1 MQEKTMASTQEI
13 RRRIRSVRNVA
24 QITRAVQLVAS
35 SKMRRAQERVV
46 GSRPYAEQLSKLL
59 SRVAAQADDLND
71 LPLMQRRAV
80 KRVAIVLVTP
90 DRGLAGALNSNL
102 NRRAALLAQ
111 ELRREYNN
119 PNLAITFVA
128 VGRKGRDFLTRSR
141 QNLLAEFTLLGDQPK
156 LQDVRAIARTVT
168 DAYINGEID
177 RALLVYPKYV
187 STVMQTPTVT
197 QLLPAEPPEAEET
210 EGAAPQYIFE
220 PDAQQIFAELLPRYV
235 ETQIYQPLLETV
247 ASFYSAQMLAMKNA
261 TDSANDLLSDLTLTY
276 NKVRQSAITTQILE
290 VVSGAN
296 ALQ

>member
-1 MQEKTMASTQEI
+1 
-13 RRRIRSVRNVA
+13 
-24 QITRAVQLVAS
+24 
-35 SKMRRAQERVV
+35 MRRAQERVV
-46 GSRPYAEQLSKLL
+46 GSRPYAEQLAKLL
-59 SRVAAQADDLND
+59 SRVAAQADDLSS
-71 LPLMQRRAV
+71 LPLMQQREV
-80 KRVAIVLVTP
+80 KRVLVVVMTP
-90 DRGLAGALNSNL
+90 DRGLAGALNSNI
-102 NRRAALLAQ
+102 NRRAAQLAQ

-119 PNLAITFVA
+119 PQLPISFVA
-128 VGRKGRDFLTRSR
+128 VGRKGRDFLTRTR
-141 QNLLAEFTLLGDQPK
+141 QNVLAEFTGLGDQPK
-156 LQDVRAIARTVT
+156 QVDVRAIARTIT
-168 DAYINGEID
+168 DAYINGEVD

-187 STVMQTPTVT
+187 STVTQTPTVL
-197 QLLPAEPPEAEET
+197 QLLPAEAPEAEET

-220 PDAQQIFAELLPRYV
+220 PNAEAIFAELLPRYV

>member
-1 MQEKTMASTQEI
+1 MPSTQEI

-35 SKMRRAQERVV
+35 SKMRRAQERVTA
-46 GSRPYAEQLSKLL
+46 SRPYAEQLSKLL
-59 SRVAAQADDLND
+59 SRVASQADDLND
-71 LPLMQRRAV
+71 LPLMRKHDV

-102 NRRAALLAQ
+102 NRRAAQLAQ

-119 PNLAITFVA
+119 PSLPITFVA

-141 QNLLAEFTLLGDQPK
+141 QNLLAEFTTLGDQPK
-156 LQDVRAIARTVT
+156 PHDVRAIARTVT

-177 RALLVYPKYV
+177 RALLVYPRFV
-187 STVMQTPTVT
+187 SMVAQTPTVT
-197 QLLPAEPPEAEET
+197 QLLPVEPPEAEET
-210 EGAAPQYIFE
+210 AGAAPQYIFE

-235 ETQIYQPLLETV
+235 ETQIYQPLLETI

-261 TDSANDLLSDLTLTY
+261 TDSANDLLDDLTLTY

>member
-1 MQEKTMASTQEI
+1 MPSTQEI

-35 SKMRRAQERVV
+35 SKMRRAQERVTA
-46 GSRPYAEQLSKLL
+46 SRPYAEQLSKLL
-59 SRVAAQADDLND
+59 ARVASQVDDVSD
-71 LPLMQRRAV
+71 LPLMQRRDV

-90 DRGLAGALNSNL
+90 DRGLAGALNSNI
-102 NRRAALLAQ
+102 NRRAAQLAQ

-119 PNLAITFVA
+119 PNLPITFVA

-156 LQDVRAIARTVT
+156 VADIRAIARTVT
-168 DAYINGEID
+168 DAYISGEID
-177 RALLVYPKYV
+177 RALLVYPKFV
-187 STVMQTPTVT
+187 SMVAQTPTVT
-197 QLLPAEPPEAEET
+197 QLLPVQPPESEEP

-220 PDAQQIFAELLPRYV
+220 PDAETIFAELLPRYV
-235 ETQIYQPLLETV
+235 ETQIYQPLLETI

>member
-1 MQEKTMASTQEI
+1 MASTQEI

-46 GSRPYAEQLSKLL
+46 ASRPYAEQLSKLL
-59 SRVAAQADDLND
+59 SRVAAQADDISD
-71 LPLMQRRAV
+71 LPLMQKRDV
-80 KRVAIVLVTP
+80 KRVAIVLITP
-90 DRGLAGALNSNL
+90 DRGLAGALNSNT
-102 NRRAALLAQ
+102 NRRAAQLAQ
-111 ELRREYNN
+111 ELRREHNN
-119 PNLAITFVA
+119 PSLPITFVA

-141 QNLLAEFTLLGDQPK
+141 QDIMAEFTTLGDQPK
-156 LQDVRAIARTVT
+156 IQDVRAIARTVT

-177 RALLVYPKYV
+177 LALLVYPKYV
-187 STVMQTPTVT
+187 SAVAQTPTVT
-197 QLLPAEPPEAEET
+197 QLLPAQPPETEEA

-220 PDAQQIFAELLPRYV
+220 PDALQIFAELLPRYV

-247 ASFYSAQMLAMKNA
+247 ASFYSAQMVAMKNA

-276 NKVRQSAITTQILE
+276 NKVRQTAITTQILE

>member
-1 MQEKTMASTQEI
+1 MASTQEI

-35 SKMRRAQERVV
+35 SKMRRAQERVIA
-46 GSRPYAEQLSKLL
+46 SRPYAEQLSKLL
-59 SRVAAQADDLND
+59 SRVAAQADDISE
-71 LPLMQRRAV
+71 LPLMQKRDV
-80 KRVAIVLVTP
+80 KRVAIVLITP
-90 DRGLAGALNSNL
+90 DRGLAGALNSNT
-102 NRRAALLAQ
+102 NRRAAQLAQ
-111 ELRREYNN
+111 ELRREHNN
-119 PNLAITFVA
+119 PSLPITFVA

-141 QNLLAEFTLLGDQPK
+141 QDIMAEFTTLGDQPK
-156 LQDVRAIARTVT
+156 IQDVRAIARTVT

-177 RALLVYPKYV
+177 LALLVYPKYV
-187 STVMQTPTVT
+187 SAVAQTPTVT
-197 QLLPAEPPEAEET
+197 QLLPAEPPETEEA

-220 PDAQQIFAELLPRYV
+220 PDALQIFAELLPRYV

-247 ASFYSAQMLAMKNA
+247 ASFYSAQMVAMKNA

-276 NKVRQSAITTQILE
+276 NKVRQTAITTQILE

>member
-1 MQEKTMASTQEI
+1 MPSTQEI

-35 SKMRRAQERVV
+35 SKMRRAQERVTA
-46 GSRPYAEQLSKLL
+46 SRPYAEQLSKLL
-59 SRVAAQADDLND
+59 SRVASQVDDVSD
-71 LPLMQRRAV
+71 LPLMQRRDV

-90 DRGLAGALNSNL
+90 DRGLAGALNSNV
-102 NRRAALLAQ
+102 NRRAAQLAQ

-119 PNLAITFVA
+119 PNLPITFVA

-141 QNLLAEFTLLGDQPK
+141 QNLLAEFTTLGDQPK
-156 LQDVRAIARTVT
+156 VADVRAIARTVT

-177 RALLVYPKYV
+177 RALLVYPKFV
-187 STVMQTPTVT
+187 SMVAQTPTVA
-197 QLLPAEPPEAEET
+197 QLLPVEPPASEEP

-220 PDAQQIFAELLPRYV
+220 PDAETIFAELLPRYI
-235 ETQIYQPLLETV
+235 ETQIYQPLLETI

>member
-1 MQEKTMASTQEI
+1 MASTQEI

-46 GSRPYAEQLSKLL
+46 ASRPYAEQLSKLL
-59 SRVAAQADDLND
+59 SRVAAQVDDISD
-71 LPLMQRRAV
+71 LPLMQKRDV
-80 KRVAIVLVTP
+80 KRVAIVLITP
-90 DRGLAGALNSNL
+90 DRGLAGALNSNA
-102 NRRAALLAQ
+102 NRRAATLAQ
-111 ELRREYNN
+111 ELRRQYNN
-119 PNLAITFVA
+119 PALPVTFVA
-128 VGRKGRDFLTRSR
+128 VGRKGRDFLTRTR
-141 QNLLAEFTLLGDQPK
+141 QDILAEFTGLGDQPK
-156 LQDVRAIARTVT
+156 IQDVRAIARTVT

-177 RALLVYPKYV
+177 LALLVYPKYV
-187 STVMQTPTVT
+187 STVVQTPTVT
-197 QLLPAEPPEAEET
+197 QLLPAEPPEAAET

-220 PDAQQIFAELLPRYV
+220 PDAQRIFAELLPRYV

-247 ASFYSAQMLAMKNA
+247 ASFYSAQMMAMKNA

-276 NKVRQSAITTQILE
+276 NKVRQTAITTQILE

>member
-1 MQEKTMASTQEI
+1 MASTQEI

-46 GSRPYAEQLSKLL
+46 ASRPYAEQLSKLL

-71 LPLMQRRAV
+71 LPLMQQREV

-90 DRGLAGALNSNL
+90 DRGLAGALNSNI
-102 NRRAALLAQ
+102 NRRAAQLAQ

-119 PNLAITFVA
+119 PNLPITFVA

-168 DAYINGEID
+168 DAYISGEID

-197 QLLPAEPPEAEET
+197 QLLPAQPPEAEET

-235 ETQIYQPLLETV
+235 ETQIYQPLLESV